1 MAQGGV
7 NVDQCTRYAEA
18 AMCGQMDFYARQ
30 IAAISS
36 EKQKAKV
43 FRNKTSSQVESILV
57 RLSEEI
63 RKSIIGKYY
72 RDSPGTRIEDVV
84 LTQSSDDNRAGASA
98 FINKAFDY
106 SQVVCFVLPIQF
118 NKFSGHNQILP
129 QAKLVF
135 NEPLPENCFVFN
147 GKPYSVRSC
156 FQVWTTRETRIP
168 DLRIRQSPKTRHPD
182 FEMYQYNCTEEAAKF
197 FDKNEYPW
205 DFAVPRQGFK
215 DYRMRETN
223 PQALDRRVQW
233 IFFKAKNKKVL
244 SRLKNLDFEA
254 LSRKNSTIPGFGKA
268 DVVEEY
274 ERLYPTPATNALIQ
288 TQLNLYPSS
297 LPALR
302 VSGCSLG
309 DRLGRRH
316 QRLRDR
322 DRGDGETDG
331 TILALDFCVIV
342 EKRNRSMKCR

>member
-1 MAQGGV
+1 MNAKEFDQFYTADDVAVSCLEKVRETLPKIGINDNEVFYLEPSAGDGAFLRAIEK
-7 NVDQCTRYAEA
+7 VDPSRMRACVGCDIDPKRKDILKR
-18 AMCGQMDFYARQ
+18 DFLHDS
-30 IAAISS
+30 ISDCLPTG
-36 EKQKAKV
+36 KV
-43 FRNKTSSQVESILV
+43 VVTIGNPPFG
-57 RLSEEI
+57 
-63 RKSIIGKYY
+63 RKGK
-72 RDSPGTRIEDVV
+72 
-84 LTQSSDDNRAGASA
+84 LASA

-156 FQVWTTRETRIP
+156 FQVWTTRETRMP

-274 ERLYPTPATNALIQ
+274 ERLYPTSATNALIQ
-288 TQLNLYPSS
+288 TQLNL
-297 LPALR
+297 
-302 VSGCSLG
+302 
-309 DRLGRRH
+309 
-316 QRLRDR
+316 
-322 DRGDGETDG
+322 
-331 TILALDFCVIV
+331 
-342 EKRNRSMKCR
+342 